1 MIIYIYKCMY
11 DDVNHPKPPSTHDVS
26 SISSWKLPDLI
37 GAGGPSGAPSKEC
50 PARKQEMGSL
60 GELD

>member
-1 MIIYIYKCMY
+1 MY